1 MFARE
6 KQRLLE
12 PQLCFCMRADTL
24 SRTSSEF
31 ALAAKCFT
39 SNEVQGTINV
49 KEEGQMSHRRM
60 SFLFT
65 VLGALTL
72 ALPMTARSDDTN
84 PTKEIVSQMKLSNPV
99 TLGGTELKPGSYSV
113 KADSVKVTF
122 SRGGKMIAEAPVHW
136 KDEADKA
143 AHSTIV
149 TESRQIKEI
158 HFLGKSKYVEIAQ

>member
-1 MFARE
+1 
-6 KQRLLE
+6 LLE
-12 PQLCFCMRADTL
+12 PQTL
-24 SRTSSEF
+24 LLYARGHFVANLIPSLLSSPE
-31 ALAAKCFT
+31 CFT
-39 SNEVQGTINV
+39 SSKVQGNINV

-84 PTKEIVSQMKLSNPV
+84 PTKEIVSKSMNLSNPV

-113 KADSVKVTF
+113 KAYSVKVTL
-122 SRGGKMIAEAPVHW
+122 SRGGKMIAEAPVQW
-136 KDEADKA
+136 KDEADEA

-149 TESRQIKEI
+149 TESGQIREI